1 MKKTMEVTITIKAIA
16 FVEDPKGLIPYALKE
31 NKTIKDIQTA
41 LNYKAPDYTVRVV
54 STKVETKCINLGE

>member
-31 NKTIKDIQTA
+31 NIFKSFIERA